1 MRFIFELS
9 PTVGRLIGEAM
20 EQGVYPSVDELAA
33 DAITRLL
40 GPGVGSEKARSNGIS
55 SYSPPNRVGTIGAPT
70 ADRSDNAPWVWGMVN
85 RVFPLKLVARV
96 CATLSR
102 DGGLSLNVAYR
113 ACADAAAQL
122 APRLTNDDLKASRRR
137 NESRAVS
144 LPSGPELDKSKVR
157 FAQQFVGRRD
167 ANRGFGGGAFDL
179 GILGIDEATALIA
192 PTDLG
197 WQFAMLRNPVLDE
210 TWLGVGNL
218 SEEEKDFFLFSIVP
232 SIPAERHAASTI
244 LRALALGPLSP
255 DALGRSVFPR
265 TSPGSSTV
273 VANTARAGA
282 FGRLLDVG
290 AVSREPQGRSA
301 ILEIT
306 EKGKQTLA
314 LLEGTANVAR
324 V

>member
-1 MRFIFELS
+1 MRFIFELP

-20 EQGVYPSVDELAA
+20 QQGAYPSADDLAA

-40 GPGVGSEKARSNGIS
+40 EPSVRTQIPGSNGVS
-55 SYSPPNRVGTIGAPT
+55 TYTPPQRLGIVGAPT
-70 ADRSDNAPWVWGMVN
+70 VDVSDTAPWVWGMVN

-102 DGGLSLNVAYR
+102 DRGLSLNVAYR
-113 ACADAAAQL
+113 ACADAAAHL
-122 APRLTNDDLKASRRR
+122 APLLTEDDLKAGRRR
-137 NESRAVS
+137 NENRAVA
-144 LPSGPELDKSKVR
+144 LPSGPQLEKSKVR

-167 ANRGFGGGAFDL
+167 AERGFGGGAFDL
-179 GILGIDEATALIA
+179 GILGIDVKTSLIA

-210 TWLGVGNL
+210 SWLGASNL
-218 SEEEKDFFLFSIVP
+218 SEEEKDFFLLRIVP
-232 SIPAERHAASTI
+232 NVSAERHAAGTI
-244 LRALALGPLSP
+244 LRALSSRPLSP
-255 DALGRSVFPR
+255 EALGRSVFPR

-282 FGRLLDVG
+282 LGRLVDVG

-306 EKGKQTLA
+306 EKGKHALS
-314 LLEGTANVAR
+314 LLEAPR
-324 V
+324 